1 MIFMWTDV
9 RISVIYRMKEFEMI
23 KTHPGRGAKILQNI
37 EEMPKLAIGAR
48 WHHERFDGRGYPD
61 GLSGEEIPEEARII
75 AVADAYDAMT
85 SKRSYR
91 EPMEQAVVR
100 REIENGIGSQF
111 DPLYA
116 KIMLQ
121 MIDEDIDYQMREKF
135 PSEDDE

>member
-1 MIFMWTDV
+1 
-9 RISVIYRMKEFEMI
+9 
-23 KTHPGRGAKILQNI
+23 
-37 EEMPKLAIGAR
+37 
-48 WHHERFDGRGYPD
+48 
-61 GLSGEEIPEEARII
+61 
-75 AVADAYDAMT
+75 MT

-135 PSEDDE
+135 PGEDDE